1 MHEWWEFP
9 DDDGDEVEGNNALD
23 IHLNLLVMTYLQ
35 VGEVLVILT
44 PREWDWV
51 VHKVKRF

>member
-23 IHLNLLVMTYLQ
+23 IHLNLLVMTYL
-35 VGEVLVILT
+35 
-44 PREWDWV
+44 
-51 VHKVKRF
+51 